1 MWQPWPQAEVE
12 QLVAEEF
19 TELEES
25 ERRKLL
31 DFRQPA
37 AKVAWKRRAV
47 CGIHKFVRESTW
59 ILARSGHEILFFD
72 TVEQEFGIGRLMK
85 GATILA
91 TLRQLGVATSF
102 NGPRVRTD
110 NRRGYRIHHP
120 PSRRAS
126 RLPGRDPGRETDL
139 MKPATFDLPAD
150 CRHHKLARLPP
161 LRGPEPEQT
170 PYMNLP
176 LATPFLFLL
185 IAGCA
190 SQPGAAEA
198 VDSPEAFLVD
208 VGGEVVTPATYPTH
222 ETSRQILIT
231 QAKVGVNEM
240 LHKRELTPT
249 DNQPVVRMNRDTYY
263 SFSVVDVS
271 EGASITIPEVPEGK
285 YVSVQPVTEDHRIQ
299 AMRYGPGT
307 YELSTHTGAHLY
319 VIVRLDA
326 TLAPAE
332 VHGIQDGMSVAAG
345 SSRPFTATPVNR
357 ASFTNVENTLKA
369 MVPAMVQRDGVTA
382 AKGMFTDPRDAS
394 AALFT
399 EEKYQVGAA
408 SGWGGAQWQDNIYEA
423 SANYPTNQGY
433 QATFEDPGNAAFW
446 SFTVYDKNGFMFDDL
461 ANRSSNTATPNAD
474 GTFTISF
481 GCGPDALNNIPIANP
496 TGVFN
501 VIVRH
506 YRPSERVREGG
517 YRLVPFVK
525 PIEE

>member
-1 MWQPWPQAEVE
+1 
-12 QLVAEEF
+12 
-19 TELEES
+19 
-25 ERRKLL
+25 
-31 DFRQPA
+31 
-37 AKVAWKRRAV
+37 
-47 CGIHKFVRESTW
+47 
-59 ILARSGHEILFFD
+59 
-72 TVEQEFGIGRLMK
+72 
-85 GATILA
+85 
-91 TLRQLGVATSF
+91 
-102 NGPRVRTD
+102 
-110 NRRGYRIHHP
+110 
-120 PSRRAS
+120 
-126 RLPGRDPGRETDL
+126 
-139 MKPATFDLPAD
+139 
-150 CRHHKLARLPP
+150 
-161 LRGPEPEQT
+161 
-170 PYMNLP
+170 MNFP
-176 LATPFLFLL
+176 HATPLLFLL

-190 SQPGAAEA
+190 SQPGAHEA

-231 QAKVGVNEM
+231 QAKVGVNAM

-271 EGASITIPEVPEGK
+271 EGASITIPELPAGK

-307 YELSTHTGAHLY
+307 YELSTHTGTHLY

-326 TLAPAE
+326 TLTPAE
-332 VHGIQDGMSVAAG
+332 VHGIQDGMRVAAG
-345 SSRPFTATPVNR
+345 SSRHFTATPVDR
-357 ASFTNVENTLKA
+357 ASFTKIENTLKG
-369 MVPAMVQRDGVTA
+369 MVPALVQRDGVTA

-399 EEKYQVGAA
+399 EEKYQLGAA
-408 SGWGGAQWQDNIYEA
+408 SGWGGAQWQDNIYEV
-423 SANYPTNQGY
+423 SGNYPTNQRY

-474 GTFTISF
+474 GTFTVSF
-481 GCGPDALNNIPIANP
+481 GGGPEALNNIPIANP

-506 YRPSERVREGG
+506 YRPSERVREEG
-517 YRLVPFVK
+517 YRLVPFLK
-525 PIEE
+525 PIDE